1 MKELILDVIIDS
13 IFPRANIIDSDKKR
27 DKEKGK
33 LSTIK
38 SEQSKMTIL
47 RLIRYAYADNL
58 IFSLNYFD
66 LSFFS

>member
-1 MKELILDVIIDS
+1 MNELILDVIIDS

>member
-1 MKELILDVIIDS
+1 LDLIIDS